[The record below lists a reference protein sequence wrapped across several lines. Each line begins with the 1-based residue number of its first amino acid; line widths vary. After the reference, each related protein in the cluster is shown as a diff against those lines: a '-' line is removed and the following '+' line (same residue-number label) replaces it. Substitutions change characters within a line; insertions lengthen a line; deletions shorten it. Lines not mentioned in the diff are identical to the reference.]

1 MSFPVLFVSHGAPSV
16 ALEEDDYTR
25 ALESWAALRP
35 PPRAVVV
42 ALLEYAR
49 RAPHPELAMPTTEH
63 FDPLLFVLGS
73 GLPRERAT
81 PVFGGFRYGSLSMR
95 SFALAPASSE
105 ARA

>member
-1 MSFPVLFVSHGAPSV
+1 MSFPVLLVSHGAPSV

-42 ALLEYAR
+42 ISAHWEAR
-49 RAPHPELAMPTTEH
+49 GPVRVNVG
-63 FDPLLFVLGS
+63 VLGS